1 MEQVVRVPLTE
12 HNSAVRLRPAT
23 MGDVIST
30 AVTNLNTIITSP
42 EWSPPSAIYSN
53 FNFSTWA
60 LPSFP
65 AVPSGNQVGPIYQYN
80 EDCEGLICYL
90 TLKFQALQVHL
101 LLWNTEC
108 LFCDWFKPISTW
120 TFPSTTISGGRRR
133 RRSGGK
139 RRRMRRDLDSFT
151 YHSMP
156 YTAGVTT
163 RHYDGYF
170 YEKPL
175 KPRKRRRR
183 KKISRRILK
192 INSPTVRSEKLGG
205 ILKLIKIG
213 LQMLLKVVSVL
224 SKK

>member
-1 MEQVVRVPLTE
+1 
-12 HNSAVRLRPAT
+12 
-23 MGDVIST
+23 MGDIIST
-30 AVTNLNTIITSP
+30 AVTNLNTIISSP
-42 EWSPPSAIYSN
+42 DWSPPSAIYSN

-65 AVPSGNQVGPIYQYN
+65 AVPSGNQVGRIFQCN
-80 EDCEGLICYL
+80 SKDCDL
-90 TLKFQALQVHL
+90 TVTLQALQVHL

-133 RRSGGK
+133 RRRK
-139 RRRMRRDLDSFT
+139 RRSLDSLT

-156 YTAGVTT
+156 YTAGVKTK
-163 RHYDGYF
+163 HYDGYF

-192 INSPTVRSEKLGG
+192 IDSPTVRSEKLGR

-213 LQMLLKVVSVL
+213 LQMVLKVVSVL

>member
-1 MEQVVRVPLTE
+1 M
-12 HNSAVRLRPAT
+12 
-23 MGDVIST
+23 
-30 AVTNLNTIITSP
+30 
-42 EWSPPSAIYSN
+42 
-53 FNFSTWA
+53 
-60 LPSFP
+60 
-65 AVPSGNQVGPIYQYN
+65 
-80 EDCEGLICYL
+80 
-90 TLKFQALQVHL
+90 
-101 LLWNTEC
+101 LWNTEC

-133 RRSGGK
+133 RRRSGGK
-139 RRRMRRDLDSFT
+139 RRRKRRDLDSFT